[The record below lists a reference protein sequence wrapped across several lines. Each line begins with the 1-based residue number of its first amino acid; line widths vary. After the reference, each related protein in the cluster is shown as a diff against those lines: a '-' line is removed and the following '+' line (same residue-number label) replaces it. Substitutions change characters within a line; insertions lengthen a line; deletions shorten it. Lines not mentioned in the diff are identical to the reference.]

1 MSLMDIYKIAG
12 SGLYAQR
19 VRISV
24 AATNIANADVTR
36 TLQGGPYV
44 AKDVVLRAV
53 PISDKTPY
61 LDGVEVAAIVN
72 SKRPFKM
79 VYDPDNPDADKN
91 GYVKYPN
98 VDIVTEMVELLSASR
113 AYEANLAVVSSSKD
127 MALRTIDLL
136 KV

>member
-1 MSLMDIYKIAG
+1 MSLMDVYKIAG

-53 PISDKTPY
+53 PLSQKNPY
-61 LDGVEVAAIVN
+61 LQGVEVEAIVN

-98 VDIVTEMVELLSASR
+98 VDVVTEMVELLSASR
-113 AYEANLAVVSSSKD
+113 AYEANLAVVSSSKS

-136 KV
+136 RT

>member
-1 MSLMDIYKIAG
+1 MDVYKIAG

-53 PISDKTPY
+53 PLSQKNPY
-61 LDGVEVAAIVN
+61 LQGVEVEAIVN

-98 VDIVTEMVELLSASR
+98 VDVVTEMVELLSASR
-113 AYEANLAVVSSSKD
+113 AYEANLAVVSSSKS

-136 KV
+136 RT

>member
-1 MSLMDIYKIAG
+1 MSLMDVYKIAG

-53 PISDKTPY
+53 PISDKNPY
-61 LDGVEVAAIVN
+61 LQGVEVEAIVN

-98 VDIVTEMVELLSASR
+98 VDVVTEMVELLSASR
-113 AYEANLAVVSSSKD
+113 AYEANLAVVTTSKD

-136 KV
+136 RT